1 MSMYVC
7 LSVCACVHVFVISLS
22 EEIFAMFEHSTTT
35 KYIEDMWIQKYLPA
49 LIFANAIAKLR
60 LPLFWY
66 ISIWLSVCLSVP
78 FPCVSVIV
86 EM

>member
-22 EEIFAMFEHSTTT
+22 EEIFEHSTTT
-35 KYIEDMWIQKYLPA
+35 QYIEDMWIQKYMPA

-60 LPLFWY
+60 LPLFG
-66 ISIWLSVCLSVP
+66 ICPSGCLFVCLFHLPV
-78 FPCVSVIV
+78 FLL
-86 EM
+86 